1 MNEPIPTS
9 FPAMIISFLRFVALL
24 SCTQEAT
31 LLVVFYQRVLTLC
44 DLSATH
50 ETHLAA

>member
-9 FPAMIISFLRFVALL
+9 FPAMIISFLRFAALL

-31 LLVVFYQRVLTLC
+31 LLVVFYQRVLISC
-44 DLSATH
+44 DLLVTR